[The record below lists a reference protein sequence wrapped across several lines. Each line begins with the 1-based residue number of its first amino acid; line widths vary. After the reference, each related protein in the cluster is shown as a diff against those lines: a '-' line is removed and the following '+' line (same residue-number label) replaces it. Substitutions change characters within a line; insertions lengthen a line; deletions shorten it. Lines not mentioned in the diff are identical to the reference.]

1 MFLNVYWSQ
10 NKKEIKKFDLDKM
23 SVAKLKNLKVIVGGY
38 VPVEDDKT
46 ITDLVTGGNNKNG

>member
-1 MFLNVYWSQ
+1 MKT